1 MSDRWAAFAAAFAL
15 VVAALIVVP
24 LRAATPA
31 HADAPITYTY
41 SIAVRGVV
49 RSDLNEF
56 ASHAAATLADPRGW
70 SLGGSIRFARVESGG
85 DFILWLAEASTM
97 SSFSSVCDSTYS
109 CQAGP
114 NVIINDDRW
123 AGGSP
128 PLNMGLDDYRHMVVN
143 HEVGHWLGGPTSNA
157 RLKANPPS
165 SCSSSP
171 RAKSACKGASPT
183 PGRGQRS
190 CRFWPRAAAPP

>member
-1 MSDRWAAFAAAFAL
+1 MSRTCAGPGSRGVSSVIATVAL
-15 VVAALIVVP
+15 TVAALLVGP
-24 LRAATPA
+24 LSASPA
-31 HADAPITYTY
+31 HADAPVTYTY

-56 ASHAAATLADPRGW
+56 ADHSAATLADPRGW
-70 SLGGSIRFARVESGG
+70 SLGGSIRFVRVDSGG

-97 SSFSSVCDSTYS
+97 SSFSSVCDATYS

-128 PLNMGLDDYRHMVVN
+128 PLNMGLDDYRHM
-143 HEVGHWLGGPTSNA
+143 
-157 RLKANPPS
+157 
-165 SCSSSP
+165 
-171 RAKSACKGASPT
+171 
-183 PGRGQRS
+183 
-190 CRFWPRAAAPP
+190 